1 MLDISNVYTKMKEKC
16 RSVAEGKDERK
27 GTKESN
33 GAWTRLMNRSV
44 FVSDRSN
51 LFLRLSARDAV
62 PLIM

>member
-16 RSVAEGKDERK
+16 KSAVGGEDERK
-27 GTKESN
+27 RTKESSLDTSYESIGLRFN
-33 GAWTRLMNRSV
+33 
-44 FVSDRSN
+44 RSN

>member
-16 RSVAEGKDERK
+16 RSVVEGEDERK
-27 GTKESN
+27 RTEESN

-44 FVSDRSN
+44 FVSDRRN